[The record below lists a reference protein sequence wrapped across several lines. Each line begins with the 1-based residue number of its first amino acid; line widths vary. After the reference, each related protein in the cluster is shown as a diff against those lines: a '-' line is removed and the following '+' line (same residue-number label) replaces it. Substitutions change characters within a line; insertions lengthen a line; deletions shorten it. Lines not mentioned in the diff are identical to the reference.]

1 MRVLMSAYTCSPNRG
16 SETGAGWAFLRA
28 AARSHDV
35 VLLTSPCEADALSA
49 ALREDGLRPV
59 RVVWIN
65 GPLER
70 FRGGLGLGHL
80 DYLVWQYRAWKF
92 ARAHE
97 HEVDVAHHVT
107 YGMDWSPSALHF
119 LRHVPVVWGPVG
131 GTAPAPW
138 RLWRYLSPRGIAREV
153 TREVATRSNRVVTRA
168 LVRRSRP
175 LVVATNREVAEFW
188 RRAGVPVVVE
198 AQAAV
203 PPLALTPPARLRS
216 DGKKKAVFV
225 ARLAAWK
232 GPYLALQALAALPD
246 EWTLDMYGGGPEEPA
261 IRRRAER
268 LGITRRVQVLGN
280 RPRDEVQQALVD
292 ADVLLFPSMHD
303 ASGFAVAEAMRVG
316 CPVVCLDVGGPAMLI
331 EGTQGIAVEPDGDAP
346 RNLARAMGTVR
357 RGQPSDRWS
366 TERLAGRVTEWYD
379 AVVRDFP
386 AVDRGTVG

>member
-1 MRVLMSAYTCSPNRG
+1 MRVLMSAYTCSPSRG
-16 SETGAGWAFLRA
+16 SEPGAGWAFLRA
-28 AARSHDV
+28 AAQSHDV
-35 VLLTSPCEADALSA
+35 LLLTSPFESDVLSA
-49 ALREDGLRPV
+49 ALGEGGLRPV
-59 RVVWIN
+59 RLVLIDN
-65 GPLER
+65 PLR
-70 FRGGLGLGHL
+70 RLRGGMGIGHL
-80 DYLVWQYRAWKF
+80 DYLLWQYRAWKV

-188 RRAGVPVVVE
+188 RRARVPVVIE

-203 PPLALTPPARLRS
+203 PPLASAPPARLRN

-232 GPYLALQALAALPD
+232 GPYLALQALAALPG
-246 EWTLDMYGGGPEEPA
+246 EWTLDMYGGGPEEAA

-268 LGITRRVQVLGN
+268 LGISHRVRVLGN

-303 ASGFAVAEAMRVG
+303 ASGFAVAEAVRVG
-316 CPVVCLDVGGPAMLI
+316 CPVVCLDVGGPVMLI
-331 EGTQGIAVEPDGDAP
+331 DGTHGIAVEPDGDAP
-346 RNLARAMGTVR
+346 RNLARAMRSVR
-357 RGQPSDRWS
+357 REQPSDRWS
-366 TERLAGRVTEWYD
+366 TDRLAGRVTDWYE
-379 AVVRDFP
+379 AVVRDF
-386 AVDRGTVG
+386 RRS